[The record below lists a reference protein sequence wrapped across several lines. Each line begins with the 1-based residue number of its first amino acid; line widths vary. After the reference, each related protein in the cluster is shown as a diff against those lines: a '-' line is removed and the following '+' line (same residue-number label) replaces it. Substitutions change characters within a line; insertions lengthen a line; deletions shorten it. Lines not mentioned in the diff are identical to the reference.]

1 MTRPLLR
8 CIFVKG
14 SFLSKQDFQLLPGCF
29 QSPAEMEY
37 GKKKKKSRWT
47 VPSRKLWV
55 TVGPGEPGSA
65 RRCSGSC
72 LTLLSSPAPSSAPP
86 ARIRHSSA
94 AIRSFAELLG
104 VSQGSGL
111 QNHEGAQEC
120 GPAAGW
126 GPCAE
131 QLFGAQSRSGGSCQV

>member
-14 SFLSKQDFQLLPGCF
+14 SFLSKQDFQLLPGYF

-37 GKKKKKSRWT
+37 GKKKKNPGGLS
-47 VPSRKLWV
+47 PAESWV

-86 ARIRHSSA
+86 ARISHSSA
-94 AIRSFAELLG
+94 AIRSFAEWLG
-104 VSQGSGL
+104 VCQGLWCPESQGGS
-111 QNHEGAQEC
+111 
-120 GPAAGW
+120 GW

-131 QLFGAQSRSGGSCQV
+131 QVFGHRASQGEVVRFKISML